1 MHRRVS
7 MGDVAAAAGVSAQ
20 TVSRV
25 VNASARV
32 DPDTRRRVEEAMAS
46 LGYQVNRT
54 ARALRTG
61 RFHTIGVVVATLAT
75 VGNSRMLEGVAGS
88 ASARGYGLT
97 VVKLS
102 DRAAIDDAFAH
113 LQEQGVDGAIV
124 VNEATAIARGSEAPR
139 GMKIVAVDS
148 PLPAPFA
155 TVQSDHAG
163 GAAAATSHLL
173 SRGHARVHHLAGPE
187 TSFAAAERQR
197 GWVEA
202 LADAGVARP
211 EVARGDWSAASGYA
225 AGAAWAT
232 DPAVTAVFAANDQMA
247 LGLIRALSEAGRSV
261 GSDVHVIGFDDVAD
275 AAEFLPPLTTV
286 RQDFDALGE
295 AAVEALVASIDGA
308 DPQHVVL
315 PTRLI
320 RRASA

>member
-1 MHRRVS
+1 
-7 MGDVAAAAGVSAQ
+7 MGDVAATARVSAQ

-102 DRAAIDDAFAH
+102 DRAAIDDAFAQ

-163 GAAAATSHLL
+163 GALAATSHLL
-173 SRGHARVHHLAGPE
+173 SRGHARVHHLAGPA

-197 GWVEA
+197 GWEEA
-202 LADAGVARP
+202 LAAAGVVPP
-211 EVARGDWSAASGYA
+211 ETVRGDWSAASGYA
-225 AGAAWAT
+225 AGTAWAS

-295 AAVEALVASIDGA
+295 AAVDALVASIDGA